1 MQEIV
6 SLAPNKNGQTA
17 IYRFLS
23 RLVIGLIL
31 AIMGGSY
38 LDQMFNTTPFI
49 LIGLLIY
56 VMFGSLYLLVRE
68 LK

>member
-1 MQEIV
+1 M
-6 SLAPNKNGQTA
+6 APNKNGQTA